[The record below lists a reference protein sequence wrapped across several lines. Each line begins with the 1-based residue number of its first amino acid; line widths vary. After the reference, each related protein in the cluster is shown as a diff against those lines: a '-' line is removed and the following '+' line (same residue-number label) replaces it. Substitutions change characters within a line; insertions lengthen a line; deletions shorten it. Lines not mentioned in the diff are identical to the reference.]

1 MSLNFVKTDS
11 KNSPLIIVELNQG
24 ETIKLEPGAMVYH
37 NGKIKLE
44 GKRNGSFGGA
54 LMKKMLSGESFFIS
68 TATGL
73 ANGAKIGIAPS
84 GFGDIHA
91 IEVGD
96 VQWRLQDGAY
106 LASESTVD
114 YKSKSQGLGKALF
127 GGTGG
132 FFIIETSGRGTM
144 LVNAFGALIEFELDG
159 SEELIIDNGHLV
171 CWQDTLDYKMEVAS
185 GMFGFKTGEGLVCKF
200 SGRGKVVLQTRNL
213 SNFAG
218 ALSPF
223 FSSSK

>member
-1 MSLNFVKTDS
+1 M
-11 KNSPLIIVELNQG
+11 
-24 ETIKLEPGAMVYH
+24 
-37 NGKIKLE
+37 
-44 GKRNGSFGGA
+44 
-54 LMKKMLSGESFFIS
+54 
-68 TATGL
+68 
-73 ANGAKIGIAPS
+73 
-84 GFGDIHA
+84 
-91 IEVGD
+91 
-96 VQWRLQDGAY
+96 QWRLQDGAY

-223 FSSSK
+223 FPSSK